1 MPNYDVEIQE
11 LFDAFEVIAQEKKKQ
26 AIKDFEQQLNET
38 TNSLILEAVKHFS
51 KRFRKSDKDDETDVD
66 ERYFYNEN
74 EVKRFLKLNKNPQ
87 VKIRIEYD
95 KKIPNKVFCY
105 IAYR

>member
-11 LFDAFEVIAQEKKKQ
+11 LFDAFEVIAEERKKQ
-26 AIKDFEQQLNET
+26 ALKDFEQQLNET

-51 KRFRKSDKDDETDVD
+51 KRFRKSDEEDVD
-66 ERYFYNEN
+66 ERYFYNKN
-74 EVKRFLKLNKNPQ
+74 ELTRFLELNKNPK
-87 VKIRIEYD
+87 VKIRTEYD
-95 KKIPNKVFCY
+95 EKIPNKVFCY